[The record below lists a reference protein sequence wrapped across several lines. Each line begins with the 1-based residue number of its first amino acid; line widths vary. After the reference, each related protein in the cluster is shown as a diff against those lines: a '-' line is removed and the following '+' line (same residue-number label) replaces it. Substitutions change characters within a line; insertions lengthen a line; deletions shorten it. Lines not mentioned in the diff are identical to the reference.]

1 MIVRQT
7 LLFHFLLLQ
16 FLFSFSFFFYYYYCL
31 NFLRRASIFFF
42 FFFFQ
47 SSITKP
53 AMCCCCVTAACV
65 SPWPALG
72 NECHL
77 HMLVETAAISADS
90 HVCSGLLSRVRNQLG
105 VNKRKESAYT
115 WALASQQITSNCSLY
130 FFFVFFFPLSPSRS
144 LYWFYSKVKLHHP
157 TNRNARLQHEQQL
170 QVFLFL
176 IFFFL
181 DKCVPFSVR
190 AKPFTQG
197 AVFLF
202 ASSNFILPFSHQSQE
217 SNKDDWLHF
226 ITAGFIFRGRFT
238 SPAW

>member
-1 MIVRQT
+1 MIVRHT

-16 FLFSFSFFFYYYYCL
+16 FLFSFIFFIVFYCL
-31 NFLRRASIFFF
+31 NFLRRANIYLFIY
-42 FFFFQ
+42 FFQ

-65 SPWPALG
+65 SPWPTLA

-115 WALASQQITSNCSLY
+115 WALASQQMTSNCSLY
-130 FFFVFFFPLSPSRS
+130 FFFFFFPLSPSRS
-144 LYWFYSKVKLHHP
+144 LYWFYSKVK
-157 TNRNARLQHEQQL
+157 QHEQRL

-176 IFFFL
+176 FFF
-181 DKCVPFSVR
+181 F
-190 AKPFTQG
+190 F
-197 AVFLF
+197 F
-202 ASSNFILPFSHQSQE
+202 
-217 SNKDDWLHF
+217 
-226 ITAGFIFRGRFT
+226 
-238 SPAW
+238 